1 MPIILGLTGG
11 IASGKSLVTSYFEE
25 LGYPTIDADLIARE
39 IVEPGTEGLREITEY
54 FGPEVIRE
62 DGSLNRS
69 RLGEIVFSDE
79 EKREILNRITHSR
92 IRESM
97 MQRKEQLLEDNHD
110 LIVLDI
116 PLLYEGDF
124 EDMVDKVMVVAVDQ
138 ETQLKRLM
146 ERDRFDYDEAMSR
159 IKSQMVLEDKTV
171 RADIV
176 VNNNGQKENTYK
188 QVDKWLAQQGLTE
201 K

>member
-1 MPIILGLTGG
+1 MTMILGLTGG

-39 IVEPGTEGLREITEY
+39 VVEPGTEGLREIEEY
-54 FGPEVIRE
+54 FGPEVIQE

-69 RLGEIVFSDE
+69 RLGEIVFSNE
-79 EKREILNRITHSR
+79 EKREVLNRITHSK
-92 IRESM
+92 IRETM
-97 MQRKEQLLEDNHD
+97 MKRQEQLLEDNHD

-124 EDMVDKVMVVAVDQ
+124 EEMVDVVMVVVVDQ
-138 ETQLKRLM
+138 ETQIKRLM
-146 ERDRFDYDEAMSR
+146 ERDSYNYDEATNR
-159 IKSQMVLEDKTV
+159 IESQMALEDKAV

-176 VNNNGQKENTYK
+176 INNNGKKENTYK
-188 QVDKWLAQQGLTE
+188 QVDKWLAQQGLS
-201 K
+201 KK